1 MATRS
6 ILTNV
11 NLNKRDQVKQFLY
24 AVEKSEKQVPIDVS
38 LSRKL
43 NVVHGED
50 LDSFIMA
57 LKGKEDETR

>member
-24 AVEKSEKQVPIDVS
+24 AVERSEKQVPIEVS

-57 LKGKEDETR
+57 LKGKEDEIR